1 MAPDNPEFDKSTMFI
16 MTVAL
21 GLIYGILIE
30 FVTSVL
36 FKAKMQLS
44 PEVS

>member
-1 MAPDNPEFDKSTMFI
+1 MAPDNPEFDQTTMFV
-16 MTVAL
+16 MTVVL

-36 FKAKMQLS
+36 FKAKMQPL
-44 PEVS
+44 PKAA